1 MWWNVDRFAHVWTD
15 FVKLDIQQTVRRYQ
29 GDQDYIGAVIDH
41 NQRRH
46 FEQNQLQSW
55 RWQISEGGYD
65 FSRKKPKNPGTP
77 TVVGDETSILVFHG
91 KPKPHE
97 CLKDPVVAMHWQ

>member
-1 MWWNVDRFAHVWTD
+1 
-15 FVKLDIQQTVRRYQ
+15 
-29 GDQDYIGAVIDH
+29 VIDH

-46 FEQNQLQSW
+46 FEQSQLQSW

-65 FSRKKPKNPGTP
+65 FQRRKPKTWQGTNAMYI
-77 TVVGDETSILVFHG
+77 GDETSILVFHG

>member
-1 MWWNVDRFAHVWTD
+1 MSGKI
-15 FVKLDIQQTVRRYQ
+15 FVKLDIAQTIKRYQ

-46 FEQNQLQSW
+46 FEQKQLQSW

-65 FSRKKPKNPGTP
+65 FKRRQPQKPWRTHCSGRRTP
-77 TVVGDETSILVFHG
+77 ASWYFTDVPNRTN
-91 KPKPHE
+91 
-97 CLKDPVVAMHWQ
+97 A